1 MKENLKKIVMIF
13 VLLGVTTIP
22 GVKLYA
28 DTPRVTFSD
37 TYLTFEVWQG
47 NGNSSVRIGSDF
59 LTKNKNIVKFDEFE
73 LIKYGEKVFDTSN
86 YMVTESGNDTVI
98 TLRESY
104 LKTLQDGTYSF
115 DMVFS
120 RAIIPVKL
128 HVVTHK
134 VKVQDAYFPFVLMR
148 GNGSAQVKLPSDL
161 SGNEF
166 YPELFQGLW
175 YKGSKVA
182 ASSYSVSRY
191 QSITS
196 ITLSKDYV
204 EQLPEGEHYFVADFM
219 NVDINLKLK
228 KVTGK
233 KRSPNNKL
241 VKVQKIKIY
250 AKKKKLVIKWK
261 KQKNV
266 TGYVVKIGTNRK
278 ITKNKITKIIRKNK
292 NTISIR
298 GLKNNKKYYLKVRVY
313 RKIKGKKYWG
323 VWSRTVSKKIKD

>member
-1 MKENLKKIVMIF
+1 M
-13 VLLGVTTIP
+13 
-22 GVKLYA
+22 
-28 DTPRVTFSD
+28 
-37 TYLTFEVWQG
+37 
-47 NGNSSVRIGSDF
+47 
-59 LTKNKNIVKFDEFE
+59 
-73 LIKYGEKVFDTSN
+73 
-86 YMVTESGNDTVI
+86 
-98 TLRESY
+98 
-104 LKTLQDGTYSF
+104 
-115 DMVFS
+115 
-120 RAIIPVKL
+120 
-128 HVVTHK
+128 
-134 VKVQDAYFPFVLMR
+134 
-148 GNGSAQVKLPSDL
+148 
-161 SGNEF
+161 
-166 YPELFQGLW
+166 
-175 YKGSKVA
+175 
-182 ASSYSVSRY
+182 
-191 QSITS
+191 
-196 ITLSKDYV
+196 
-204 EQLPEGEHYFVADFM
+204 PEGEHYFVADFM

-298 GLKNNKKYYLKVRVY
+298 GLKNNKKYYLKVRAY